1 MTQPDL
7 FASETQSQE
16 SAILKWLQ
24 SGKTITS
31 LESLMLFGCLRL
43 SGRVYDLRKQ
53 GHKIEREMITVES
66 GKHVAQYRLVQ
77 N

>member
-1 MTQPDL
+1 MVQGSL
-7 FASETQSQE
+7 FSSETQSQE

-53 GHKIEREMITVES
+53 GHQIEREMITVES